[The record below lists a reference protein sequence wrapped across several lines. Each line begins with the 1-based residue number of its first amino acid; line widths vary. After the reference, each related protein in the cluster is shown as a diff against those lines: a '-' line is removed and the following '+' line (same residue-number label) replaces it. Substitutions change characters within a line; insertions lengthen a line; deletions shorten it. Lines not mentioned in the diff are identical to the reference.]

1 MATVGT
7 ITGTTLGTSSPL
19 NLTRGFGFFPANTTI
34 DNPSPPTIIGIGDAE
49 GLSHTLLDIQNGIPI
64 AEHIRRGRCAQVFH
78 TAGMDQALCA
88 ARSGHKHA
96 EVHDVGDNAFQ

>member
-49 GLSHTLLDIQNGIPI
+49 GLSHT
-64 AEHIRRGRCAQVFH
+64 
-78 TAGMDQALCA
+78 
-88 ARSGHKHA
+88 
-96 EVHDVGDNAFQ
+96 